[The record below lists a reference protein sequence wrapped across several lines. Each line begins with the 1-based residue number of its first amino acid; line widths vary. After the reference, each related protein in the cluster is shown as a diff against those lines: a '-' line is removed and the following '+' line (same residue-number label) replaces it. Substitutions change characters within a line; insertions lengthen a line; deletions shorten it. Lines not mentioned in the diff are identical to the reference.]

1 MISVF
6 DKKENCC
13 GCTACK
19 NICPQNVINMV
30 PDSEGFLYPVIDQ
43 NLCIDCGLCKR
54 VCPFLNRVFIQDKL
68 TDRLIYAVKHK
79 NMEVRKT
86 SSSGGVYTAI
96 SDYILKESGIVYGV
110 KFDDKF
116 DAIHSKAIT
125 AEERDKFKGSKYIQ
139 SELKDTF
146 KQIKHDLE
154 EGKSV
159 LFTGTGCQVAGLRLY
174 LNNAGTNSEKLI
186 TNDIIC
192 HGTPSPLLWK
202 TYLNF
207 IQTESRLKEYSFRYK
222 EKGWRGYNIRA
233 EFENGKVELN
243 TPKIKTY
250 IALFGSDLIL
260 RPSCYKCPFTNLN
273 RPSDIMMGD
282 FWGIEKTMPELDDN
296 RGISL
301 LLINTD
307 KGKLVL
313 DGIEGEIDKWESNS
327 TACLQYNLEKP
338 TRKPKNREK
347 LWQDFSKKSFLYIAK
362 KYGGNNLK
370 SIIKCSIRTLLTKL
384 RILQLLKKGKN
395 LLRKS
400 FYCI

>member
-1 MISVF
+1 MVSVF

-19 NICPQNVINMV
+19 NICPKNAINMI
-30 PDSEGFLYPVIDQ
+30 PDREGFLYPVIKQ
-43 NLCIDCGLCKR
+43 KLCIDCGLCRR
-54 VCPFLNRVFIQDKL
+54 VCPFLNGVFAEDKL
-68 TDRLIYAVKHK
+68 TDRLIFAVKHK

-96 SDYILKESGIVYGV
+96 SDYILKQSGIVYGV

-116 DAIHSKAIT
+116 EAIHSRATT
-125 AEERDKFKGSKYIQ
+125 AEERDKFKGSKFIQ
-139 SELKDTF
+139 SELKDIF

-174 LNNAGTNSEKLI
+174 LSKSGTNTEKLI

-192 HGTPSPLLWK
+192 HGVPSPLIWK

-207 IQTESRLKEYSFRYK
+207 IQSESRLKEYSFRYK

-243 TPKIKTY
+243 TPEIKTF
-250 IALFGSDLIL
+250 AKLFEYNLVL

-282 FWGIEKTMPELDDN
+282 FWGIEKSMPELDDN
-296 RGISL
+296 KGVSL
-301 LLINTD
+301 LLVSTD

-313 DGIEGEIDKWESNS
+313 DGIEGEIDKWESDS
-327 TACLQYNLEKP
+327 TSCLQYNLQKP
-338 TRKPKNREK
+338 TKKPKNRKKFWKE
-347 LWQDFSKKSFLYIAK
+347 FSKKSLLYITK
-362 KYGGNNLK
+362 KYCGNDLK
-370 SIIKCSIRTLLTKL
+370 SKIKSILRRFLIKL
-384 RILQLLKKGKN
+384 KILQLFKK
-395 LLRKS
+395 
-400 FYCI
+400 

>member
-1 MISVF
+1 MVSVF

-19 NICPQNVINMV
+19 NICPKNVINMI

-43 NLCIDCGLCKR
+43 KLCIDCGLCRR
-54 VCPFLNRVFIQDKL
+54 VCPFLNKVFIQDKL

-110 KFDDKF
+110 RFDDNF
-116 DAIHSKAIT
+116 NVIHSKAIT
-125 AEERDKFKGSKYIQ
+125 PEERDKFKGSKYIQ
-139 SELKDTF
+139 SDLKDTF

-154 EGKSV
+154 AGKKV

-174 LNNAGTNSEKLI
+174 LSNAGTNTERLI
-186 TNDIIC
+186 ANDIIC

-202 TYLNF
+202 NYLNF

-233 EFENGKVELN
+233 EFKNGKVQLN
-243 TPKIKTY
+243 TPKIKTFSM
-250 IALFGSDLIL
+250 LFGSDLAL
-260 RPSCYKCPFTNLN
+260 RSSCYRCPFSNLN

-282 FWGIEKTMPELDDN
+282 FWGIEKTMPRLDDN

-301 LLINTD
+301 LLINTE
-307 KGKLVL
+307 KGRLVL
-313 DGIEGEIDKWESNS
+313 KGIEDEIDKWKSDS
-327 TACLQYNLEKP
+327 TACIQYNLEKP
-338 TRKPKNREK
+338 TREPKNREK
-347 LWQDFSKKSFLYIAK
+347 FWQEFSKNSFSYIAK
-362 KYGGNNLK
+362 KYGGNNIK
-370 SIIKCSIRTLLTKL
+370 SVIKAIVR
-384 RILQLLKKGKN
+384 RILVKLKILQFLKK
-395 LLRKS
+395 
-400 FYCI
+400 

>member
-6 DKKENCC
+6 DEKENCC

-19 NICPQNVINMV
+19 NICPQKAINMV
-30 PDSEGFLYPVIDQ
+30 ADLEGFLYPVIDQ
-43 NLCIDCGLCKR
+43 KLCIDCGLCRR
-54 VCPFLNRVFIQDKL
+54 VCPFLKEVVIQDKL
-68 TDRLIYAVKHK
+68 IDRLIYAVKHK
-79 NMEVRKT
+79 NIEVRKT
-86 SSSGGVYTAI
+86 STSGGVYTAI
-96 SDYILKESGIVYGV
+96 SDYFLKKSGIVYGV
-110 KFDDKF
+110 KFDNKF

-125 AEERDKFKGSKYIQ
+125 AEERDKFKGSKYVQ

-154 EGKSV
+154 DGNSV

-174 LNNAGTNSEKLI
+174 LNNTKTNSEKLI

-202 TYLNF
+202 NYLNF
-207 IQTESRLKEYSFRYK
+207 IQTESRIKEYSFRYK

-243 TPKIKTY
+243 TRRVKTFTT
-250 IALFGSDLIL
+250 LFGSDLVL

-301 LLINTD
+301 LLVNTT
-307 KGKLVL
+307 KGKLIL
-313 DGIEGEIDKWESNS
+313 DCIEGEIDKWKSDS
-327 TACLQYNLEKP
+327 TACLQFNLEKP

-347 LWQDFSKKSFLYIAK
+347 FWQEVFKKGFVYILK

-370 SIIKCSIRTLLTKL
+370 SIIRNNVRKVLLRLGT
-384 RILQLLKKGKN
+384 LQLLKKVKIF
-395 LLRKS
+395 LKS
-400 FYCI
+400 DS